1 MCTLRIRNYIKL
13 VCFELSLG
21 VCVPVTVPVLSC
33 EGLSLRVKAT
43 VHHSDQVM
51 LTESSLC

>member
-1 MCTLRIRNYIKL
+1 MCEGVWVY
-13 VCFELSLG
+13 LSIA
-21 VCVPVTVPVLSC
+21 VPVLSC

-51 LTESSLC
+51 LTESSLR